1 MTIGLIVSVSH
12 HLPLC
17 VNCVFGYRI
26 VWSSNL
32 PDKQPATS
40 CVPDRVAGWLA
51 VNFMVNYARRL
62 RYLTFCATL
71 IEALTIPP
79 SPSLP
84 ACVNPVPRAFQTAP
98 VLSDSVRYTC
108 VLCVM
113 LIRAKCSDN
122 TRCMCA
128 YCQLAKG
135 GLDLMMTITDKSHD
149 DVNHM
154 QVK

>member
-1 MTIGLIVSVSH
+1 MHGQLMGQSLLLDSVPHPCLSLSLCFCFCLRSRLCLPMTIGLIVSVSH

-71 IEALTIPP
+71 IEALTIPHP
-79 SPSLP
+79 HPHPSLP
-84 ACVNPVPRAFQTAP
+84 VSI
-98 VLSDSVRYTC
+98 LSHVRFR
-108 VLCVM
+108 LPPF
-113 LIRAKCSDN
+113 
-122 TRCMCA
+122 
-128 YCQLAKG
+128 
-135 GLDLMMTITDKSHD
+135 
-149 DVNHM
+149 
-154 QVK
+154 

>member
-71 IEALTIPP
+71 IEALTIPHPHPP

-98 VLSDSVRYTC
+98 VLSDSVRYRY
-108 VLCVM
+108 VCVM
-113 LIRAKCSDN
+113 LIRAKCSDK
-122 TRCMCA
+122 TRVTPTRVEVCVHIVNS
-128 YCQLAKG
+128 QKG
-135 GLDLMMTITDKSHD
+135 SWT
-149 DVNHM
+149 
-154 QVK
+154 